1 MVEEKEFSKLKFN
14 FFPDK
19 YLLIEISIYLYS
31 RENWNKNYINQISYK
46 NILMIL
52 IPRKN
57 IFIISDKDKTEI
69 KED

>member
-57 IFIISDKDKTEI
+57 IFIISDKDKREI